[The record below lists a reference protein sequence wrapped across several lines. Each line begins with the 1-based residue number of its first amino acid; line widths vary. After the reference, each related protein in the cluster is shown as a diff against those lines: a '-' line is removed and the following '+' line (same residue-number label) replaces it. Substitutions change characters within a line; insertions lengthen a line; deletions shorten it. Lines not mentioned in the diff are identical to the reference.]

1 MSTIGMTTA
10 VGFRPHRVTVQN
22 AGTLVPDGDGGF
34 VEGWGDAV
42 PPQISVSIQPASARD
57 LERVAAGTVVA
68 NATHIVHAPYHP
80 QLTVK
85 SRLIFNARTFN
96 VLGVA
101 NIEERNAEQILICA
115 ELLP

>member
-1 MSTIGMTTA
+1 MTTS
-10 VGFRPHRVTVQN
+10 VGARPHRVTVQN
-22 AGTLVPDGDGGF
+22 GGTVPDGDGGYT
-34 VEGWGDAV
+34 EGWNDAA
-42 PPQISVSIQPASARD
+42 PPQLSVSIQPATARD

-80 QLTVK
+80 QITVK
-85 SRLIFNARTFN
+85 SRLIFNTRTFN

-101 NIEERNAEQILICA
+101 NVEERSAELVLICA